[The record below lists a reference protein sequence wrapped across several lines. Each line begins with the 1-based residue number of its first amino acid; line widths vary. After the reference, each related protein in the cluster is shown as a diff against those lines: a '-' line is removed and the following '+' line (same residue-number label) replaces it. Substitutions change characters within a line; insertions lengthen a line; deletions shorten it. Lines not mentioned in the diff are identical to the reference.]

1 MKHIKREKKLEL
13 KRLKASFS
21 KLDSKK
27 LELNVCL
34 ICKEDPGNNF
44 ILKYKKNN
52 ELKGKLCINCS
63 RNGLKQ

>member
-1 MKHIKREKKLEL
+1 MKSIKREIKLEI

-21 KLDSKK
+21 KLDYKIDLSS
-27 LELNVCL
+27 CL
-34 ICKEDPGNNF
+34 ICKKDPGNNF

-52 ELKGKLCINCS
+52 ELKGKLCVSCS